1 MKKERGIS
9 GELKGLCSLFA
20 AILPPLPWPGPPVP
34 HSRGSAAPAV
44 LGIAG
49 PESAAASSG
58 NRGPGPCGTLQGILA
73 AIPSMAKELVQ

>member
-1 MKKERGIS
+1 MS

-20 AILPPLPWPGPPVP
+20 AILPPLPCPGPPGP
-34 HSRGSAAPAV
+34 PFPGGSAAPAV

-58 NRGPGPCGTLQGILA
+58 NRGPGPCGTLQGILT